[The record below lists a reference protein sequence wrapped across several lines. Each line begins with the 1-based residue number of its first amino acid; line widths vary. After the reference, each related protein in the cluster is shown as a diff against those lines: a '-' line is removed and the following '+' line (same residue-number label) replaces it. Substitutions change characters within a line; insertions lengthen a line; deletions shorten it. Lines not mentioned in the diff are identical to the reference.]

1 MIEIR
6 HEVSI
11 TTRVRQIGCV
21 SRSLV
26 GTISESR
33 TNYWASYV
41 IDLACPFLF
50 VHLGMR
56 HQSNWPSIIISSLSG
71 LVVFSLIEYSIHR
84 WLLHNPKSA
93 LFHLHETHHNFP
105 DKPSAFLFPTSIV
118 TLMLIWL
125 FLTYALHFQSAS
137 FFLCGLAGGYCYF
150 GVLHHLEHSTRIN
163 QIPFRWLQKRWAAHS
178 VHHRRE
184 QSNFGV
190 ITSFWDYVFGTQQN
204 HNRRKRF
211 SV

>member
-26 GTISESR
+26 RTISESR

-56 HQSNWPSIIISSLSG
+56 HQSNWPSIIVSCLSG

-105 DKPSAFLFPTSIV
+105 EKPSAFLFPTSIV
-118 TLMLIWL
+118 TTMLIWL

-137 FFLCGLAGGYCYF
+137 FSFRTSRWVLLLWSSSPFGAHNADKPNSIPMVAEEMGGAQRA
-150 GVLHHLEHSTRIN
+150 S
-163 QIPFRWLQKRWAAHS
+163 PS
-178 VHHRRE
+178 
-184 QSNFGV
+184 
-190 ITSFWDYVFGTQQN
+190 
-204 HNRRKRF
+204 
-211 SV
+211 